1 MKLLVTGGAGFI
13 GSHYVRQL
21 LAGAYPG
28 YEQARVTVLDVL
40 SYAGRRVNLPTDH
53 PRMDF
58 VQGDICDLPLLL
70 DLLPGH
76 DAVVHF
82 AAESHV
88 DRSVRSAAEF
98 VRTNVD
104 GTQALLE
111 ASVRRG
117 VSRLVHVSTDE
128 VYGSTDEGSWT
139 EDAPLL
145 PNSPYAAS
153 KASADLIARAYW
165 RTHGLDVS
173 ITRCS
178 NNYGP
183 YQFPEKLIPLFVTN
197 LMEGKPVPLYG
208 DGRHVREWLHVA
220 DHCRAVQAVLTSGGA
235 GEIYNVGGGTSHTN
249 LELTERLL
257 ELCGSDR
264 SMIRLVPDRKGHD
277 LRYALDDSKIREQV
291 GYSPRVPL
299 DRGLAETV
307 AWYRDNPGWWKTVN
321 GRRAADGE
329 TDTTGGGGPS

>member
-13 GSHYVRQL
+13 GSHYVRAL
-21 LAGAYPG
+21 LAGEYPG
-28 YEQARVTVLDVL
+28 YEQAHVTVLDAL
-40 SYAGRRVNLPTDH
+40 TYAGRRENLPADH

-58 VQGDICDLPLLL
+58 VRGDICDLPLLL
-70 DLLPGH
+70 DVLPGH

-98 VRTNVD
+98 VRTNVE
-104 GTQALLE
+104 GTQTLLE
-111 ASVRRG
+111 AALRRG
-117 VSRLVHVSTDE
+117 MSRFVHVSTDE

-153 KASADLIARAYW
+153 KASSDLIARAYW

-173 ITRCS
+173 VTRCS

-183 YQFPEKLIPLFVTN
+183 YQFPEKLIPLFVTQ

-208 DGRHVREWLHVA
+208 DGRNVREWLHVE

-235 GEIYNVGGGTSHTN
+235 GEIYNVGGGTEHTN

-257 ELCGSDR
+257 ALCGADR
-264 SMIRLVPDRKGHD
+264 SMIRHVTDRKGHD
-277 LRYALDDSKIREQV
+277 LRYALDDSKIREQL
-291 GYSPRVPL
+291 GYAPRITF
-299 DRGLAETV
+299 DQGLAETV
-307 AWYRDNPGWWKTVN
+307 AWYKDNPGWWKTVE
-321 GRRAADGE
+321 GTRVPAGATG
-329 TDTTGGGGPS
+329 TTGGGGLA